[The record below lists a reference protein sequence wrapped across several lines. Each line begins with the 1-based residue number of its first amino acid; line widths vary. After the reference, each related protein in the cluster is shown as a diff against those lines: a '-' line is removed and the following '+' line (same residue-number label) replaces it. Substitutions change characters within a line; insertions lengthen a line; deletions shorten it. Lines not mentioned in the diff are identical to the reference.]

1 MDEIKGTNESTA
13 WKIVRC
19 HANMAPGREE
29 RAISA
34 FEAILEDTCNSD
46 EPAIRTDLAVLVAKQ
61 GDDSAVK
68 QA

>member
-1 MDEIKGTNESTA
+1 
-13 WKIVRC
+13 
-19 HANMAPGREE
+19 MAPGREE

-34 FEAILEDTCNSD
+34 FEATLEDNSN
-46 EPAIRTDLAVLVAKQ
+46 ELAIRTDLAVLVAKQ

>member
-1 MDEIKGTNESTA
+1 
-13 WKIVRC
+13 
-19 HANMAPGREE
+19 MAPGREE

>member
-13 WKIVRC
+13 WKIIRC

-34 FEAILEDTCNSD
+34 FEAILVDNSD
-46 EPAIRTDLAVLVAKQ
+46 ELAIRTDLAVLVAKQ